1 MQAANF
7 DLTAEGSH
15 SSAVPRTQGPQAKPS
30 SANGHSPS
38 RSLAVELE
46 RLILADRRKDEF
58 LAMLS
63 HELRSPLTA
72 IQNAIAILRSSQ
84 GADATVQGGMYEL
97 IDRQVRQ
104 MSLLAS
110 GLLDVGGIE
119 RGQLQLQYTR
129 IDLITVLIS
138 AIETIQS
145 DINRRG
151 QVLSAVWPR
160 SSVWVLADPNRLEQ
174 VFVNLL
180 INASKYSDEGGQI
193 SMSLLAQDG
202 YAVVQVKDSGL
213 GIAANALAHIFDLFM
228 QVPVASASAS
238 APVRPRSG
246 VGLGLALV
254 RKLVEMHDG
263 SVTATSAGLG
273 QGSEFVVRLRAL
285 NQPTA

>member
-7 DLTAEGSH
+7 DLTAESSH
-15 SSAVPRTQGPQAKPS
+15 SSARPRIQAPHAEAS
-30 SANGHSPS
+30 PANGHSPS
-38 RSLAVELE
+38 SSLAIELE

-63 HELRSPLTA
+63 HELRSPLSA

-180 INASKYSDEGGQI
+180 TNASKYSDEGGQI

-202 YAVVQVKDSGL
+202 YAIVSVKDSGL

-228 QVPVASASAS
+228 QVPIASAA
-238 APVRPRSG
+238 ARPRSG